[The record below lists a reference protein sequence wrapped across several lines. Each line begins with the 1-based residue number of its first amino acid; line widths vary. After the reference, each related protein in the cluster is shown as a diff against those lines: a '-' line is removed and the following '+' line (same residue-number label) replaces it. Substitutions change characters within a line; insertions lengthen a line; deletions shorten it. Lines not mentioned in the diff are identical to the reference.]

1 MCIRDRRIGAE
12 YEGVDYG
19 DVIGEVAAELRD
31 GCTRASDAG
40 IISERIAVDPGIG
53 FGKSVLQNLALI
65 NHLDRLKRETGFPTL
80 IGPSRKSFIGRVL
93 DMPVEER
100 LEGTLACIVAG
111 VLKGADIVRVHD
123 VAEAARAV
131 RMADAI
137 REAPEDAS

>member
-1 MCIRDRRIGAE
+1 M
-12 YEGVDYG
+12 
-19 DVIGEVAAELRD
+19 
-31 GCTRASDAG
+31 
-40 IISERIAVDPGIG
+40 
-53 FGKSVLQNLALI
+53 
-65 NHLDRLKRETGFPTL
+65 L

-100 LEGTLACIVAG
+100 LEGTLTCIVAG
-111 VLKGADIVRVHD
+111 VLKGVDIVRVHD